1 MKRAEFIQEAK
12 LLIQLAIPIF
22 LAQIALTSLGV
33 VDTLM
38 SSWVGTHDLAA
49 IGLGSSILLPIFMV
63 PTGILLALTPL
74 IAKSYGKQDHLQ
86 IRLFLIQG
94 LWVAL
99 PLGAIAALVLLNLKP
114 LLLSLSLEPEVFRL
128 TLDYLTYIAWGLPGI
143 ALFQALR
150 FFWEGL
156 GKTLPTMLISFFAL
170 LINIPL
176 NAIFIYGLGPIEAQG
191 AAGCGIASSLVMW
204 SMFLVGLGYVLSGF
218 ETRQYLN
225 KLLEKPNFSAIKSIL
240 TLGIPN
246 TLALLFEVS
255 LFSLIALFIAQLGSV
270 VIAAHQIALSYSS
283 LVFMVPL
290 SLSMAVSVRIA
301 TVYGQNNKVRLLS
314 VYKVSMA
321 IALAVGLILMSFTY
335 LLNQTIV
342 GWFTSDAAVSQL
354 ALILLFYAI
363 AYQVFDSIQ
372 STSAGA
378 LRGLHNTKIT
388 MVVTFVSYWLIGLG
402 MGYVLSLT
410 DILVP
415 AMGVEGFWLG
425 IFIGIFFAA
434 VILTFQLRQ
443 LMKRTVLE
451 MAS

>member
-1 MKRAEFIQEAK
+1 MKKTEVVLEAK
-12 LLIQLAIPIF
+12 RLIQLAIPIF
-22 LAQIALTSLGV
+22 FAQIALTSLGV

-74 IAKSYGKQDHLQ
+74 IAKSYGKQDHQQ

-204 SMFLVGLGYVLSGF
+204 SMFLVGLGYVLSGQ

-225 KLLEKPNFSAIKSIL
+225 NLIEKPNFSAIKSIL

-290 SLSMAVSVRIA
+290 SFSMAVSVRIA
-301 TVYGQNNKVRLLS
+301 TVYGQDNPVELMR
-314 VYKVSMA
+314 VYRVSMT
-321 IALAVGLILMSFTY
+321 IAFVIGLILMSFTY

-342 GWFTSDAAVSQL
+342 DWFTSDLAVASL
-354 ALILLFYAI
+354 ALTLLFYAI
-363 AYQVFDSIQ
+363 AYQIFDAIQ

-388 MVVTFVSYWLIGLG
+388 MFVTFVSYWLIGLG

-425 IFIGIFFAA
+425 IFMGIFFAA
-434 VILTFQLRQ
+434 VILTFKLRQ
-443 LMKRTVLE
+443 LIKRTVQE
-451 MAS
+451 MVT